1 MKAVLLDGFGPPE
14 KMRVGEAP
22 MPEPGPG
29 QVRVRVMASSV
40 NRPDII
46 QREGHYPPPKGDSE
60 ILGLDV
66 AGVVDALGAG
76 VSDWRPGDRVMGLVG
91 GGGYAQY
98 ACAWSGH
105 LMAIPKSMSFEEAA
119 CVSETYITAWLN
131 VFRIGGLQD
140 GQTVLLHG
148 GGGGVTTAAI
158 QLVRTLTPGTRIA
171 VTASPGKVDRVR
183 AQGAHLVIDYRNED
197 FAERLKTFTDGR
209 GADLILDHIGGPYHG
224 RNMACLAVGG
234 TLMQIGTLGG
244 AKAEIDLTRLMVRRQ
259 RLIGSVLRSR
269 PVEEKAAIISAFEKA
284 VVREYMAPR
293 HIVPTIHEVL
303 PLERVVEAHRHME
316 SGAHFGKI
324 VLHIGD

>member
-14 KMRVGEAP
+14 KMRIGEAP
-22 MPEPGPG
+22 MPEPAPG

-46 QREGHYPPPKGDSE
+46 QREGNYPPPKGDSQ
-60 ILGLDV
+60 ILGLDI
-66 AGVVDALGAG
+66 AGVVDALGPG
-76 VSDWRPGDRVMGLVG
+76 VDDWQPGDRVMGLVG

-105 LMAIPKSMSFEEAA
+105 LMAIPQAMSFEEAA

-140 GQTVLLHG
+140 AQTVLLHG

-158 QLVRTLTPGTRIA
+158 QLVRTLTPATRIA

-183 AQGAHLVIDYRNED
+183 AQGAHLVVDYRNED
-197 FAERLKTFTDGR
+197 FAEKVKDFTDGR
-209 GADLILDHIGGPYHG
+209 GVDLILDHIGGPYHE
-224 RNMACLAVGG
+224 RNMACLALGG

-244 AKAEIDLTRLMVRRQ
+244 PKAELNLTRIMVRRQ

-269 PVEEKAAIISAFEKA
+269 PIEEKAAIISAFDDA
-284 VVREYMAPR
+284 VVREHMASR
-293 HIVPTIHEVL
+293 RIVPTIHEVL
-303 PLERVVEAHRHME
+303 PLEQVVEAHRAME
-316 SGAHFGKI
+316 RGAHFGKI